1 MAAVGCPGWRWE
13 EEEEEE
19 EEEEVVEASQYR
31 CGEGMVRGM
40 ARGEPYRGREGVEGL
55 VKALGC
61 RC

>member
-1 MAAVGCPGWRWE
+1 MAAVGCPGWQRE
-13 EEEEEE
+13 EEMEEE
-19 EEEEVVEASQYR
+19 EEEEVVETSRYR
-31 CGEGMVRGM
+31 CGGGMVRGM

>member
-1 MAAVGCPGWRWE
+1 MAAVGCPGWQRE
-13 EEEEEE
+13 EEVEVE
-19 EEEEVVEASQYR
+19 EEEEVVETSRYR
-31 CGEGMVRGM
+31 CGGGMVRGM